1 VMILKANHPS
11 FIDDLCAGKLKHAVV
26 ERLAPQ
32 CAVINR
38 EFLDD
43 IIKLSQGKDAVI
55 SLFEEA
61 E

>member
-1 VMILKANHPS
+1 
-11 FIDDLCAGKLKHAVV
+11 VV
-26 ERLAPQ
+26 ERLSPQ

-43 IIKLSQGKDAVI
+43 IIKQSQGKDAVI
-55 SLFEEA
+55 SLFEEM